1 MLGMRVAQNSH
12 LALIYS
18 KYLLVLV
25 HPRSHGGWAGTEQCS
40 AGFLWS
46 SRDLHALTDRRM
58 RILWVCF
65 VERVGFCLPL
75 KGLEGFKVQEG
86 LICLRLVYL
95 KWAPCFIEE
104 GVYWKYDKL
113 FGLKDTILSF

>member
-1 MLGMRVAQNSH
+1 MRVAQNSH

-25 HPRSHGGWAGTEQCS
+25 HPLSHGGWAGTEQCS

-58 RILWVCF
+58 RILWVCLWNVLAF
-65 VERVGFCLPL
+65 VSLS
-75 KGLEGFKVQEG
+75 K
-86 LICLRLVYL
+86 
-95 KWAPCFIEE
+95 A
-104 GVYWKYDKL
+104 WKASKSR
-113 FGLKDTILSF
+113 KD